1 MDFERD
7 PELLAAV
14 KELPK
19 RLREV
24 GMTSPADMLVKLL
37 EKKVRIPSLAPAHT
51 RSPATAVAAHYGSD
65 LGRWQRADVCRDR
78 SAAQAAPVVQL
89 VARSGSRRVST
100 TPARGARTATDAN
113 WCVHRPSRR
122 VLATVVYHVFVLVTN
137 AHAEHD
143 LFRVIPPWELLG
155 MGWMKPDKN
164 VRYDRRTNTH
174 IDQHNTTPTG
184 TDTRPSR

>member
-1 MDFERD
+1 MNHTSNHTHTTHTLKLVSRVFIVIKMWVTFHWMDFERD

-122 VLATVVYHVFVLVTN
+122 VLAYSAHCVYRVYVLVAN
-137 AHAEHD
+137 
-143 LFRVIPPWELLG
+143 
-155 MGWMKPDKN
+155 
-164 VRYDRRTNTH
+164 
-174 IDQHNTTPTG
+174 
-184 TDTRPSR
+184 